1 MNYDKCNYINTSF
14 FVQLKKNRN
23 IVKEYMA
30 RKQENEVYN

>member
-1 MNYDKCNYINTSF
+1 MINVIILILLFSF
-14 FVQLKKNRN
+14 NLKKNRN